1 MLTELITLPVR
12 AGVRV
17 ARLSL
22 YTAQE
27 GLRLTGAVAE
37 EVVMAVRPD
46 RSEGAPTPAAEPEPI
61 RRPRTPPTPAS
72 PPRPPVAPAP
82 EPAHVSAEAV
92 LVEEVAEAGA
102 ESGAGAEIH
111 VDEPWPEYGRMT
123 AQDIVARLEQ
133 AGPAELGAVQ
143 LYERTHRARQSVLT
157 AAERQLNGAGGGPQP
172 RAERK
177 TNHG

>member
-1 MLTELITLPVR
+1 MLSELITLPVR
-12 AGVRV
+12 AGMRV

-27 GLRLTGAVAE
+27 GLRLSSAVAE
-37 EVVMAVRPD
+37 EVVRAVRPES
-46 RSEGAPTPAAEPEPI
+46 SEGAPAAEPEPI
-61 RRPRTPPTPAS
+61 RRPSMPPAPAS
-72 PPRPPVAPAP
+72 PPRPPVASAP
-82 EPAHVSAEAV
+82 EPAHVSAGAV

-102 ESGAGAEIH
+102 EAGAGAEIH

-123 AQDIVARLEQ
+123 APDVVARLEQ

-143 LYERTHRARQSVLT
+143 LYERTHRARPSVLT
-157 AAERQLNGAGGGPQP
+157 AAERQLESATGGPQP